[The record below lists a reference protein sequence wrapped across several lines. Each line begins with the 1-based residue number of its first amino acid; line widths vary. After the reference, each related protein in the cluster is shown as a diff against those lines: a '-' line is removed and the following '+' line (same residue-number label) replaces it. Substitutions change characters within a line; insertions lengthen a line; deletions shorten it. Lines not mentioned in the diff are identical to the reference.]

1 MSKVNKYFGTKYSTI
16 VSKGQLVQTKEI
28 PIGEVKFWK
37 QHQSMSDLTPEVY
50 GCESADNAN
59 DSGASKLIVKLS
71 GKRDDG
77 KYSTIEYL
85 DNGSNMLVDDML
97 ERFSLTPES
106 TYDYKP
112 DTIGCRGGG
121 GKIEDY
127 KEGFRKGFRQVKHGD
142 QNTIELTLYRP
153 FKKIGEDKYEELI
166 IEELDKQSFK
176 KDAWKVEQEVW
187 EIPARHLN
195 CEDRELKAKEVH
207 LYDKCFNLDP
217 NSIAEFMSKRYSQKR
232 FHIEV
237 IDVDAN
243 ESIEKK
249 RVFFRQTDKND
260 NPISD
265 IHDIPK
271 YRDKKF
277 EVMGKYFHL
286 HYHWKLSKKW
296 DKMKH
301 ATWKK
306 RMDNVKGIVNDEL
319 IKQLGL
325 RGDQPLLQ
333 VYDKNNIWIHTGSRN
348 NFWADWKNNLHQ
360 SLELVVSFVSD
371 IDDKTALIKSRGFS
385 DDDFE
390 KALVEKVRNIVIDD
404 PKTFTTPH
412 HSKIVQNERPEVEQ
426 FINNIVDKKELQMSF
441 YMLNSNW
448 TLERLSNK
456 SSWKNSTVIGK
467 PGREIDCRFI
477 PKDIPKVWFEFQS
490 SASDYVHL
498 DGINSRAI
506 MLNAKENEYD
516 TIIWVAKSFDGKQEA
531 LEEMWKKVDWGNSNL
546 SKVHLIT
553 TQQLGLVHDKQG
565 GFLPDQ
571 VITIDVEE
579 IIQNQKLG
587 GNNG

>member
-1 MSKVNKYFGTKYSTI
+1 MSKVNKYFGTKYSEI
-16 VSKGQLVQTKEI
+16 VQNGQLVQTKEI

-37 QHQSMSDLTPEVY
+37 QHQSMSDLTPEVF
-50 GCESADNAN
+50 GCESADNAS

-71 GKRDDG
+71 GKRTDG

-85 DNGSNMLVDDML
+85 DNGPNMLIDDML
-97 ERFSLTPES
+97 NRFSLTPNS
-106 TYDYKP
+106 TYSYKP
-112 DTIGCRGGG
+112 GTIGCRGGG

-127 KEGFRKGFRQVKHGD
+127 KEGFRKGFRQVKQGD

-153 FKKIGEDKYEELI
+153 YDEEGTELI
-166 IEELDKQSFK
+166 IEDLNKKSFK
-176 KDAWKVEQEVW
+176 ANAWRVDQELW

-195 CEDRELKAKEVH
+195 CENRELKSKEVY

-237 IDVDAN
+237 IDTDADS
-243 ESIEKK
+243 SIEKK
-249 RVFFRQTDKND
+249 PVFFRQVDKND

-265 IHDIPK
+265 INDIPK

-277 EVMGKYFHL
+277 EVMGTYFYL

-296 DKMKH
+296 DRMKH

-306 RMDNVKGIVNDEL
+306 RMDNVNGIVNDEL

-333 VYDKNNIWIHTGSRN
+333 VYDKNSIWIHTGART
-348 NFWADWKNNLHQ
+348 NFWSNWDNKLHQ
-360 SLELVVSFVSD
+360 SLELIVNFTDD
-371 IDDKTALIKSRGFS
+371 ISDKTSLIKSRGFS

-390 KALVEKVRNIVIDD
+390 KALVEKVLSIVKGDE
-404 PKTFTTPH
+404 KVFTTPH
-412 HSKIVQNERPEVEQ
+412 NSKIIQNERPEVEQ
-426 FINNIVDKKELQMSF
+426 FIKDIVSKKEIQMSF
-441 YMLNSNW
+441 YMLNSDW
-448 TLERLSNK
+448 TIQRLSNK
-456 SSWKNSTVIGK
+456 SYWKNSTKIGK
-467 PGREIDCRFI
+467 PAREIDCRFI

-490 SASDYVHL
+490 TTSDYNHL

-506 MLNAKENEYD
+506 MLNAQENEYD
-516 TIIWVAKSFDGKQEA
+516 TIVWVAKSFDGKQES
-531 LEEMWKKVDWGNSNL
+531 LEEMWKKVDWGNTNL
-546 SKVHLIT
+546 SKVYLIT
-553 TQQLGLVHDKQG
+553 TEQLGLVHDKQG

-571 VITIDVEE
+571 IITIDVEE
-579 IIQNQKLG
+579 IIKAQQKGGQNG
-587 GNNG
+587 